1 MAIRVFNTLSGQ
13 KEPFIPLREGQVS
26 FYVCGVTVY
35 DYCHIGHAR
44 AYVVFDTIR
53 RYLTARNYQVR
64 YVQNFT
70 DIDDKIIQRAA
81 LKDMSV
87 TELTETMIQAYF
99 DDMDQLNIQRADS
112 YPRATGHMA
121 EIFEIIQSLLD
132 KNAAYITPSGDV
144 CYSVEAFP
152 PYGKLSKKI
161 LDDLVA
167 GARVDVSDQKRNPA
181 DFVLWKPSKPGE
193 PAWESPWGAGRPGWH
208 IECSAMAIHELG
220 STIDIHGGGEDLI
233 FPHHENEIAQSEA
246 HTGQP
251 FAKYWVHN
259 GFVTIN
265 DEKMSKSKKNTY
277 SIREIL
283 GEYAGEVLR
292 FYLLRSH
299 YRTPFNFS
307 KDGLDESF
315 SSLTRLHKTLA
326 TFPVHADPAVDIA
339 SDAHL
344 SGFNARFLDAMNDDF
359 NFAGAVGIL
368 FELNKFIHR
377 EKRGSALLG
386 KLGAILGLFFS
397 DLSSSSQVDEISDE
411 ITQLIDERNKSRTE
425 KDFKRSDEIR
435 AQLLGMGIQ
444 LEDSKEG
451 TRWSRIQPA

>member
-81 LKDMSV
+81 LKDRSV

-161 LDDLVA
+161 LEDLVA

-220 STIDIHGGGEDLI
+220 PTIDIHGGGEDLI

-307 KDGLDESF
+307 KDGLDESL

-326 TFPVHADPAVDIA
+326 TFPVHADPAVDIT

-397 DLSSSSQVDEISDE
+397 DLSSSSPVDEISDE
-411 ITQLIDERNKSRTE
+411 ITQLIDERNKARTE

>member
-397 DLSSSSQVDEISDE
+397 DLSSSSPVDEISDE

>member
-81 LKDMSV
+81 LKDRSV

-161 LDDLVA
+161 LEDLVA

-220 STIDIHGGGEDLI
+220 PTIDIHGGGEDLI

-326 TFPVHADPAVDIA
+326 TFPVHADPAVDIT

-397 DLSSSSQVDEISDE
+397 DLSSSSPVDEISDE
-411 ITQLIDERNKSRTE
+411 ITQLIDERNKARTE

>member
-220 STIDIHGGGEDLI
+220 PTIDIHGGGEDLI

>member
-220 STIDIHGGGEDLI
+220 PTIDIHGGGEDLI

-397 DLSSSSQVDEISDE
+397 DLSSSSPVDEISDE

>member
-1 MAIRVFNTLSGQ
+1 M
-13 KEPFIPLREGQVS
+13 
-26 FYVCGVTVY
+26 
-35 DYCHIGHAR
+35 
-44 AYVVFDTIR
+44 VFDTIR

-81 LKDMSV
+81 LKDRSV

-161 LDDLVA
+161 LEDLVA

-220 STIDIHGGGEDLI
+220 PTIDIHGGGEDLI

-307 KDGLDESF
+307 KDGLDESL

-326 TFPVHADPAVDIA
+326 TFPVHADPAVDIT

-411 ITQLIDERNKSRTE
+411 ITQLIDERNKARTE

>member
-307 KDGLDESF
+307 KDGLDESL

-326 TFPVHADPAVDIA
+326 TFPVHADPAVDIT

-386 KLGAILGLFFS
+386 TLGAILGLFFS
-397 DLSSSSQVDEISDE
+397 DLSSSSPVDEISDE
-411 ITQLIDERNKSRTE
+411 ITQLIDERNKARTE